1 MYSIKKNKVGLRLL
15 LKYKNAV
22 IPAGLPLTACGGKL
36 KREYSVLLQKIIS
49 PIEDFG
55 DDINFCK
62 SLSLLT
68 SIFVKVFVSFMLI
81 LNLFPAANA
90 SDRGIGLVDKK
101 QEISQIPLGNF
112 YAVLIGIDDYD
123 YWPRL
128 STAVKDINAIEDVL
142 RTRYGFA
149 DNRIKRLTNRD
160 ATREGILESLEWLIN
175 NAGEND
181 NVLIYYAGH
190 GELDK
195 VSGYWVPI
203 EAKQDKKGAYISNST
218 IRDYI
223 SAMKAKHVYLV
234 ADSCFSGSLFAGA
247 TRSKPPS
254 VTGRYYQEV
263 YNRMSRQGLTSG
275 GTEPVSDEGYGG
287 HSIFAYYFLKT
298 LQENNDP
305 FLTATSLFDRIAV
318 PIANNSKQTPV
329 SRPIRDVRDE
339 GGEFIFALAGGQ
351 GSFGMISDAG
361 SGMGSIPHSGSS
373 ADTAEQKNM
382 VVSTLEREKPLR
394 VLLILSEKNKGKQS
408 GDSIVGS
415 ILSEKLGEGGFRIVS
430 EAAIG
435 KREADKIKNTIE
447 NGGGIVSMKDEIRS
461 FTDSVVWGSVDTRSG
476 QTGIEGLVSCIAD
489 ASVQVV
495 SVETGEVIVQKNLS
509 NVRGFGAKEER
520 ACIVALQK
528 MGEEMSKII
537 IEKLGG

>member
-1 MYSIKKNKVGLRLL
+1 MTNGYIWEKVYCMAFNKKIAIDRIVRII
-15 LKYKNAV
+15 ATV
-22 IPAGLPLTACGGKL
+22 IFFIIAALPL
-36 KREYSVLLQKIIS
+36 S
-49 PIEDFG
+49 P
-55 DDINFCK
+55 
-62 SLSLLT
+62 
-68 SIFVKVFVSFMLI
+68 VM
-81 LNLFPAANA
+81 AA
-90 SDRGIGLVDKK
+90 DRGIGLEPSV
-101 QEISQIPLGNF
+101 ESQIPMGNF
-112 YAVLIGIDDYD
+112 WAVIIGIDEYEH
-123 YWPRL
+123 WPRL
-128 STAVKDINAIEDVL
+128 STAVKDSGAIGEVL
-142 RTRYGFA
+142 KSRYGFSET
-149 DNRIKRLTNRD
+149 RIKRISNQE
-160 ATREGILESLEWLIN
+160 ASREGILESLEWLIN
-175 NAGEND
+175 NVGEND

-195 VSGYWVPI
+195 VTGYWVPI
-203 EAKQDKKGAYISNST
+203 EARKEKKGAYVSNST

-247 TRSKPPS
+247 IRSKPPS

-275 GTEPVSDEGYGG
+275 GTEPVSDEGYDG
-287 HSIFAYYFLKT
+287 HSIFAYYLLKT

-361 SGMGSIPHSGSS
+361 SGMGSIPQSGNP
-373 ADTAEQKNM
+373 ADTSEQKNM
-382 VVSTLEREKPLR
+382 VVSSLEREKPLR
-394 VLLILSEKNKGKQS
+394 VLLILSEKNKGKQT

-415 ILSEKLGEGGFRIVS
+415 ALSERLGEGGFRIVS

-435 KREADKIKNTIE
+435 KRETDKIKKTIE
-447 NGGGIVSMKDEIRS
+447 EGGGITSIKDDIRS
-461 FTDSVVWGSVDTRSG
+461 FADSVMWGSVDTRSG
-476 QTGIEGLVSCIAD
+476 HTGIEGLVSCIAD
-489 ASVQVV
+489 AAVQVV

-528 MGEEMSKII
+528 MGEEMSKAVV
-537 IEKLGG
+537 EKLKR